1 MPVDRGGF
9 SFSGQKLAAVLERL
23 VKDTAEPVPFTV
35 DHGTEF
41 TSISLE
47 EWSYRRGIRL
57 DFTRPGKPTDNGH
70 IESFNGRLRDE
81 CLDVNQIASLED
93 AAEKIESWRLD
104 YNDRHPHNS
113 SGHLT
118 PSEVVK
124 LMAGKTDLRSSD
136 FLTPTVQEWGQR
148 HPHMTSHFTSS
159 TESAQPQVLQL
170 VQFESTVEA
179 TQHFGVL
186 TTLTTFHLMAS
197 YRGCRH
203 GT

>member
-104 YNDRHPHNS
+104 Y
-113 SGHLT
+113 
-118 PSEVVK
+118 
-124 LMAGKTDLRSSD
+124 
-136 FLTPTVQEWGQR
+136 
-148 HPHMTSHFTSS
+148 MTSHFTSS